1 MLPEIQKKYQS
12 YKDIYDQV
20 LPMLEAKGNSE
31 IARGL
36 LENSLYLSVFTTFEN
51 YLKELIR
58 NYNYNKSNQ
67 GVRFTEL
74 SERIAHSIFSEK
86 DKLNIYLRI
95 KIKIRMSHSMRI
107 FIH

>member
-36 LENSLYLSVFTTFEN
+36 LENSLY
-51 YLKELIR
+51 
-58 NYNYNKSNQ
+58 
-67 GVRFTEL
+67 
-74 SERIAHSIFSEK
+74 
-86 DKLNIYLRI
+86 
-95 KIKIRMSHSMRI
+95 
-107 FIH
+107 